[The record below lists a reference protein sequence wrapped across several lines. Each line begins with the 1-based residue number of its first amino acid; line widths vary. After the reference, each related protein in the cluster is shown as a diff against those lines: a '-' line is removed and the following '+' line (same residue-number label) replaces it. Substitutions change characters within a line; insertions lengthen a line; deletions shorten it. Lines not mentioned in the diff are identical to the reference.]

1 MRASAFVGSLD
12 SSQSHA
18 ETRRAARIL
27 AMIVC
32 IVAMSMA
39 DLYMTLT
46 HVTTIGM
53 GEANPI
59 ARLVMSYNSPAL
71 LAFWKCACVAVTCL
85 ILFKARHRPIAEL
98 AAWIS
103 IVILTALTVHW
114 IRYSNEAASMTSDMA
129 IIAQTELPTNWVRM
143 TIVHD

>member
-12 SSQSHA
+12 SSQA
-18 ETRRAARIL
+18 TIERRRTARVLSLIF
-27 AMIVC
+27 C

-46 HVTTIGM
+46 HVTGVGM

-59 ARLVMSYNSPAL
+59 ARLIMSYNSPAL
-71 LAFWKCACVAVTCL
+71 LAGWKCACVAVTCL
-85 ILFKARHRPIAEL
+85 ILFKARHLRVGEL
-98 AAWIS
+98 AAWVS

-114 IRYSNEAASMTSDMA
+114 IRYSNETATLTSDMA
-129 IIAQTELPTNWVRM
+129 IIAQGDFPTNWVRM